1 MGRDQLKVRQKTENG
16 AKIRPSPFFVWGGG
30 RVCSH
35 VRMFALV
42 SNIIIELT
50 NFEGAAKVVCYRDGG
65 PLEAD
70 QGEQAGAQEV
80 YETGW
85 WQ

>member
-16 AKIRPSPFFVWGGG
+16 AKIRPSPFFVGGG
-30 RVCSH
+30 VCSH

-50 NFEGAAKVVCYRDGG
+50 IFEGAAKVVCDRDGG